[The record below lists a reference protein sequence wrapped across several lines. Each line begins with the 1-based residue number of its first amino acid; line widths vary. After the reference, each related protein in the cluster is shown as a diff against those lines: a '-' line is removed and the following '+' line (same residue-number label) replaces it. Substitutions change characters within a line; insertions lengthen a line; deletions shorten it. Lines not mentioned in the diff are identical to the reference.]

1 MEAPEPRAALE
12 LSEPPEYGGGSPEAF
27 KDEDPKENTVGPP
40 TADGREKVVVGAAG
54 KGRGTEAGAA
64 AVEASS
70 FCGA

>member
-1 MEAPEPRAALE
+1 M
-12 LSEPPEYGGGSPEAF
+12 SEPPEYGGGSPEAF